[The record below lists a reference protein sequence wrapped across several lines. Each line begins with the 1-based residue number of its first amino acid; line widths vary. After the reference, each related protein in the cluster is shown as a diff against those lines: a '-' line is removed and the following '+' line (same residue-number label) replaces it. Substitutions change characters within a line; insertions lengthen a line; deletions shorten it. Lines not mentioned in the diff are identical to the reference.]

1 MKIKSRQDAVVL
13 MMNEL
18 GVTVPQATEIFVKL
32 VDAKSAK
39 RPELLKQIREVE
51 AMGVSAYNKLL
62 RKVSNSFVTPFDRE
76 DLFRL
81 GDALDDVI
89 DEIEGTA
96 EKIVL
101 LELPVLPDGFAEN
114 AAELIPMAQATH
126 DALALL
132 KKPKQLAKC
141 HTDFYEHE
149 SKMDANY
156 RKMLA
161 NSLVTGRDPIVVI
174 REKVLLDAVERI
186 ATDMD
191 HFMRALA
198 SIAIK
203 ET

>member
-89 DEIEGTA
+89 DEIICKLKE
-96 EKIVL
+96 
-101 LELPVLPDGFAEN
+101 
-114 AAELIPMAQATH
+114 
-126 DALALL
+126 L
-132 KKPKQLAKC
+132 KKGTPPRPSL
-141 HTDFYEHE
+141 
-149 SKMDANY
+149 SK
-156 RKMLA
+156 
-161 NSLVTGRDPIVVI
+161 
-174 REKVLLDAVERI
+174 REGV
-186 ATDMD
+186 
-191 HFMRALA
+191 
-198 SIAIK
+198 
-203 ET
+203 